1 MATKPTTDA
10 IKAVLTTVL
19 TWFTVMADGTPRP
32 AVLIPAT
39 GRINSDDS
47 NNSPARLAWRCNGAR
62 IPLVGMLAALQHGW
76 DASPKSWPILRD
88 VAPSTLVAEGKA
100 LYELDDEHPAVSW
113 DGVAEQSD
121 RAIIAALYRATQPDV
136 SAPFEVIAAALTPA
150 PEGEKGSKL
159 STQER
164 ETVNAIMNLSE
175 TNPARAALMAELS
188 AEGLAEVER
197 RTKAKNEKAARREE
211 AKAKADAEKAETD
224 KPKAAA
230 KPKATPKK

>member
-10 IKAVLTTVL
+10 IKAALTTVL

-32 AVLIPAT
+32 AVLVPAT
-39 GRINSDDS
+39 GRINADDS

-76 DASPKSWPILRD
+76 DASPKSWPILRE
-88 VAPSTLVAEGKA
+88 VAPSTLVVEGTA
-100 LYELDDEHPAVSW
+100 LYGLDDEHPAVSW

-150 PEGEKGSKL
+150 PEGEKASKL
-159 STQER
+159 SEQQR
-164 ETVNAIMNLSE
+164 ELVNAIMNLSE
-175 TNPARAALMAELS
+175 TNPARAALMTELTD
-188 AEGLAEVER
+188 EGRAEVER
-197 RTKAKNEKAARREE
+197 RTKAKTEKAARREQ
-211 AKAKADAEKAETD
+211 AKAKADAEKPQTPA
-224 KPKAAA
+224 KA
-230 KPKATPKK
+230 KATPKK